1 MEEARKR
8 IRQLEKEKDNVKH
21 MHALGHITIAE
32 AKKRLLCIESAIA
45 QAMEKLPEYE
55 RQLLVIR
62 KELGESI

>member
-32 AKKRLLCIESAIA
+32 AKKRLLEGLDDIGITLKHEPEITRF
-45 QAMEKLPEYE
+45 EKQ
-55 RQLLVIR
+55 RQPSRPWL
-62 KELGESI
+62 